1 MDPGYA
7 PAVRFRLTVA
17 YLGAPFVGW
26 QRQPN
31 GPSVQACLEEAL
43 AGLVGA
49 PVRTV
54 AAGRTDAGVH
64 ARGQVVHLDLERPL
78 PARALVHGVN
88 PRLPAGVRVLAAA
101 PAAEGFHARRS
112 AAAREY
118 CYRILR
124 TAVADPFTG
133 PFAWHLDGPLDLAA
147 MRAATARLEGRHD
160 FAAFALAGG
169 SHRTS
174 VRTLLAAAWREE
186 ADGLSLRVVG
196 DAFLRGMV
204 RGLVGTL
211 VEVGRGRRR
220 PEEMGQLLAG
230 APRSEAGPTA
240 PPQGLCLERV
250 YYAEELGGPA
260 WRSGD
265 TPPGAPGPEPRALC

>member
-1 MDPGYA
+1 M
-7 PAVRFRLTVA
+7 RFRLTVA

-31 GPSVQACLEEAL
+31 GPSVQQALEEAL
-43 AGLVGA
+43 ASLAGT
-49 PVRTV
+49 PVATV

-88 PRLPAGVRVLAAA
+88 PRLPPGVRVLAAA

-112 AAAREY
+112 ATAREY
-118 CYRILR
+118 RYRILR
-124 TAVADPFTG
+124 TEVADPFAA

-147 MRAATARLEGRHD
+147 MRAATAVLPGRHD

-169 SHRTS
+169 SHATS
-174 VRTLLAAAWREE
+174 IRTLLAAEWREAGAE
-186 ADGLSLRVVG
+186 LSLRVVG

-204 RGLVGTL
+204 RGLTGTL
-211 VEVGRGRRR
+211 VEVGRGRRT
-220 PEEMGQLLAG
+220 PESFARLLEG
-230 APRSEAGPTA
+230 SPRSAAGPTA

-250 YYAEELGGPA
+250 YYPTEAGGPA
-260 WRSGD
+260 WELAAG
-265 TPPGAPGPEPRALC
+265 GAPAPSAVC

>member
-1 MDPGYA
+1 
-7 PAVRFRLTVA
+7 VRFRLTVA

-31 GPSVQACLEEAL
+31 GPSVQEALEEAL
-43 AGLVGA
+43 AGLARA
-49 PVRTV
+49 PVGTV

-64 ARGQVVHLDLERPL
+64 ARGQVVHVDLERPL

-88 PRLPAGVRVLAAA
+88 PRLPPGVRVLAAA
-101 PAAEGFHARRS
+101 PAADGFHARRS
-112 AAAREY
+112 VAAREY
-118 CYRILR
+118 RYRILR
-124 TAVADPFTG
+124 AEVADPFAA

-147 MRAATARLEGRHD
+147 ICAATAALPGRHD
-160 FAAFALAGG
+160 FAAFTLAGG

-174 VRTLLAAAWREE
+174 VRTLFAAAWREE
-186 ADGLSLRVVG
+186 GEELSLRVVG

-211 VEVGRGRRR
+211 VEVGRGRRS
-220 PEEMGQLLAG
+220 PEGFARLLAG
-230 APRSEAGPTA
+230 APRSAAGPTA

-250 YYAEELGGPA
+250 YYPETAGGPA
-260 WRSGD
+260 WEPAREGD
-265 TPPGAPGPEPRALC
+265 PAPSALC

>member
-1 MDPGYA
+1 M
-7 PAVRFRLTVA
+7 RFRLTVA
-17 YLGAPFVGW
+17 YLGGPFVGW

-31 GPSVQACLEEAL
+31 GPSVQEALEVAL
-43 AGLVGA
+43 AGLAGA

-88 PRLPAGVRVLAAA
+88 PLLPPGVRVLAAA

-112 AAAREY
+112 AVAREY
-118 CYRILR
+118 RYRILR
-124 TAVADPFTG
+124 AEVADPFTA
-133 PFAWHLDGPLDLAA
+133 PFAWHLDGPLDFAA
-147 MRAATARLEGRHD
+147 MRAATAALPGRHD

-174 VRTLLAAAWREE
+174 FRTLYAADWHAVGE
-186 ADGLSLRVVG
+186 GLSLRVVG

-204 RGLVGTL
+204 RGLAGTL
-211 VEVGRGRRR
+211 VEVGRGRRT
-220 PEEMGQLLAG
+220 PESLARLLEG
-230 APRSEAGPTA
+230 APRSAAGPTA

-250 YYAEELGGPA
+250 YYPAAAGGPA
-260 WRSGD
+260 WEPATEGD
-265 TPPGAPGPEPRALC
+265 PAPCAVC